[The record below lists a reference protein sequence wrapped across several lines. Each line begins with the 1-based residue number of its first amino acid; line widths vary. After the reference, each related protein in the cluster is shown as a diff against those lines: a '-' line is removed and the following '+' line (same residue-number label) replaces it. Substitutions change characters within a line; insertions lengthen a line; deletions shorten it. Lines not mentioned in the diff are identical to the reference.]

1 MLSAT
6 EQSGSRTL
14 FSVTEHTSC
23 HVRGMELSDF
33 VRTERTKKG
42 WTQRVLAKSLGV
54 SPSAV
59 AQWELGTTKPSPA
72 NLIDLCN
79 IFGVTAQSF
88 FAPGAP
94 YHGHVVQDPEEYALL
109 ADYRRLAAPERAL
122 FRRMLKGAVPVGDR
136 DVDQPEPARERN

>member
-1 MLSAT
+1 
-6 EQSGSRTL
+6 
-14 FSVTEHTSC
+14 
-23 HVRGMELSDF
+23 MELSDF
-33 VRTERTKKG
+33 VRTERIKKG
-42 WTQRVLAKSLGV
+42 WTQRVLAKTLGV

-79 IFGVTAQSF
+79 VFGVSAQSF

-94 YHGHVVQDPEEYALL
+94 YHGHVVQDPEELALL
-109 ADYRRLAAPERAL
+109 ADWRRLTGPERTL
-122 FRRMLKGAVPVGDR
+122 FRRMLKGALPAVNS